1 MYQARLVASA
11 FVLGVCVTF
20 LVVSDAVQPLW
31 IVRYYAAQDASD
43 LPVVATIVALCVSF
57 VVSLEVVCIAAEPAS
72 LLNWLH
78 VRSLAALWFLSC
90 AVQTDV
96 AWWAHTGHRWRC
108 QRGAFRIAGIRCHER
123 RCVAARG
130 EFGLHHVHSPASI
143 TAADSGSMS
152 NFILM
157 AKADAASG
165 AFVAPLT
172 LYCMVWSALTTLSF
186 LQVGAEQSQA
196 ANARYRIRDTP
207 TRWVFSQF
215 LAESE
220 RSTPSARRAESP
232 QRAAAADS

>member
-1 MYQARLVASA
+1 MVAAAAVLTVLLCGCFAVVGVVGPATLWNRLKTTVWTAPLYQARLVASA

-43 LPVVATIVALCVSF
+43 LPVVATVVALCVSF

-78 VRSLAALWFLSC
+78 A
-90 AVQTDV
+90 
-96 AWWAHTGHRWRC
+96 
-108 QRGAFRIAGIRCHER
+108 IAGAVSVVHFASR
-123 RCVAARG
+123 A
-130 EFGLHHVHSPASI
+130 FGAMSV
-143 TAADSGSMS
+143 AADSGSMS

-215 LAESE
+215 LAGSE

-232 QRAAAADS
+232 QRATAADS